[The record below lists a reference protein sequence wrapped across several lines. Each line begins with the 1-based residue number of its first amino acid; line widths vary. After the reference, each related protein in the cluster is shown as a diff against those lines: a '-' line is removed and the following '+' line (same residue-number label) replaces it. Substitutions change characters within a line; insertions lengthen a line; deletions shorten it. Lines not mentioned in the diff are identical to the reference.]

1 MEYQPTNMRIED
13 SKKKESE
20 CINAN
25 QKCYEYFLNANYRL
39 RLLIYDLIY
48 TYARCD
54 QLKMQKDYGDI
65 KDKIKKIELCSNQIT
80 TKMKNPLLDTSYSI
94 PIKSVNQ
101 FLESRHRE
109 QIETQNLSLVMSKMT
124 FVNEMF
130 KGLFDL
136 KEDGIIKDFLKDD
149 FQIQLKASLNDNN
162 RNPTQDN
169 SSFKNIK
176 KDIEKQFPKLRL
188 IYKEKEIPSKYK
200 LLTVYVDIG
209 TAIQIS
215 LSLIIDDKGIKI
227 NKLCVGAYKEK
238 FNYAQLAD
246 PRENKIMPIKRMI
259 TDEDKSKYKLFRKLN
274 MLFEEKLN
282 YLLKQKILPNRTVF
296 NGFNLFIVSI
306 SLVYYYYY

>member
-169 SSFKNIK
+169 SSFENIK